1 MGRSLRGGYIRYTGV
16 VVEGGSLVGPPLTG
30 GFVLRRGKFYLKARK
45 MYLEIAGLAIA
56 VHRQETRIVVVWRLE
71 YSKSAWEGG
80 VRHNLAHAKGL
91 AVVLAKL
98 IVAAN
103 SSCCCYCPSAAAEL
117 AAVAAALVD
126 VVAVAAA
133 AVVAVAVAAPAVVAA
148 VAGAQELADFVVDH
162 HQMRWTWGKEGEY
175 PYRKV
180 VEEVLHSRQMENLYF
195 DLGNSWMVNREAAP
209 YNSAAVVQTE

>member
-1 MGRSLRGGYIRYTGV
+1 MV
-16 VVEGGSLVGPPLTG
+16 VGGGSLVGPPLTG

-45 MYLEIAGLAIA
+45 MCLEIAGLVIA
-56 VHRQETRIVVVWRLE
+56 VHRQEMRIVVVWRRE
-71 YSKSAWEGG
+71 YSKSVWEGG

-103 SSCCCYCPSAAAEL
+103 SSCCYYCSSAAAEL
-117 AAVAAALVD
+117 AAVAALVD
-126 VVAVAAA
+126 VAAAGPA
-133 AVVAVAVAAPAVVAA
+133 AVVAVAGPAVVAA

-162 HQMRWTWGKEGEY
+162 HRMRWTWGMEGEY
-175 PYRKV
+175 SYRKV

-195 DLGNSWMVNREAAP
+195 DLGNSWMVNTEAVP